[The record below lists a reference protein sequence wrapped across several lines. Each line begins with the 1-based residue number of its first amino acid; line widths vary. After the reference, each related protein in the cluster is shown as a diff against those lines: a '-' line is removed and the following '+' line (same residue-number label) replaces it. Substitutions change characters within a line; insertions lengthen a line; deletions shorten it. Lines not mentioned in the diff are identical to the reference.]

1 MEAEIDPHNCA
12 DARQKKT
19 SHKKKKKIDRPYLII
34 DKDFLHENTI

>member
-19 SHKKKKKIDRPYLII
+19 SHKKKKIDRPYLII